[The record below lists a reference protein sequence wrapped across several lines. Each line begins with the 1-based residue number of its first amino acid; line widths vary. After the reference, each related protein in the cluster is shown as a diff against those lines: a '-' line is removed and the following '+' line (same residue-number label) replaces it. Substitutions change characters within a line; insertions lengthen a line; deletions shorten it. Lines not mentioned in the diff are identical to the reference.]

1 MIMKK
6 CGIVSLIF
14 SLIVSLA
21 APAGAVFAMDE
32 EGEVSTTGS
41 AVVSEVQE
49 EQNTVTDDVI
59 DDAKTS
65 AEPAEVVLA
74 DESEAVLGDE
84 TVDPTPT
91 PTLQPA
97 ITTAADAPIVAEP
110 VTTPPAIITLFDVS
124 STLEFVEMYNQS
136 GSPLDIS
143 KLTLKYSAGNQ
154 ACETAVNDTGYV
166 LPAEYFLVVSPT
178 SASREQRTFT
188 AECLFDGDVTRVEVF
203 YEGNRIQ
210 LIDQIGS
217 ASSQW
222 MAHKSAW
229 YFSNSGANKIG
240 DRKSFSAIKQSGSFE
255 ADYSAIAVGVVEATG
270 LRDSDMYHPPDSTD
284 GLMIVEILSNSRSC
298 SPGDVGEDCEDY
310 IKLYNSSDKPV
321 DLAKYRIRTGARTA
335 NATTTT
341 SYTWHEPTIHPYRDE
356 LMLSEGSYFTLR
368 MRNDGVALSLA
379 NKEGNIWIEDYFGVV
394 SYQEVSYAGMDLA
407 AARDRTWA
415 YDETDGTW
423 KFGLASPDRA
433 NEFPM
438 EEVVVS
444 STGGSTLKPC
454 RDDQYRS
461 EETNR
466 CRNISTGSTLTPCKE
481 GQYRSEETNRC
492 RSIASAVSTL
502 KACAD
507 DQFRNPETNRCKKI
521 ASADDLV
528 DCGEGRERNP
538 TTNRCRNVVAT
549 SMPTA
554 GFAPESVAQV
564 AGAMWGWWVF
574 GGVSLVALGYAG
586 WQWRTEILWGVQRVK
601 SRIVPKK

>member
-32 EGEVSTTGS
+32 VEGVTEEDIISTDKEAIV
-41 AVVSEVQE
+41 AVNVAAEIPEAQIESVETAVSEMTQATLV
-49 EQNTVTDDVI
+49 
-59 DDAKTS
+59 
-65 AEPAEVVLA
+65 
-74 DESEAVLGDE
+74 DE
-84 TVDPTPT
+84 TGAETASSPQPTV
-91 PTLQPA
+91 
-97 ITTAADAPIVAEP
+97 TTAADAPIVAEP

-240 DRKSFSAIKQSGSFE
+240 DRKSFSVIKQSGSFE
-255 ADYSAIAVGVVEATG
+255 ADYSVIAVGVVEATG

-298 SPGDVGEDCEDY
+298 SPGDMGEDCEDY

-356 LMLSEGSYFTLR
+356 LILTEGSYFTLR

-423 KFGLASPDRA
+423 KFGLASPDKA
-433 NEFPM
+433 NMFPM
-438 EEVVVS
+438 EEVVAS
-444 STGGSTLKPC
+444 STGDSTLKPC

-466 CRNISTGSTLTPCKE
+466 CRNISTGSTLAPCKE

-492 RSIASAVSTL
+492 RSIASAAASVL
-502 KACAD
+502 KPCAD

-521 ASADDLV
+521 ASAEELA

-538 TTNRCRNVVAT
+538 ETNRCRNVRAA
-549 SMPTA
+549 SMPLAPFAAEQVTQTA
-554 GFAPESVAQV
+554 QGTL
-564 AGAMWGWWVF
+564 GWWVF
-574 GGVSLVALGYAG
+574 GGASLLAVGYAG
-586 WQWRTEILWGVQRVK
+586 WQWRFEMGRLARKVRGAVL
-601 SRIVPKK
+601 SGPKE